1 MSETDYPYYRAD
13 LAYVHQLGFG
23 FHADACAR
31 GVLALLASVRERDG
45 LVVELGCG
53 SGHLTRHLLKGA
65 HRVIATDASPA
76 MLELARREA
85 ANVED
90 FRLLVLPDDPIPAA
104 DAIVSV
110 GHVLSYL
117 PDESAMR
124 RALRAICGAL
134 RPGGVLALDICDLH
148 WGETRRNAPPFASVN
163 DEWVLVTRFS
173 VPAPN
178 RFVREM
184 TTFIRGDDGAW
195 RRDDERHD
203 NVLIDTSYVPEL
215 LREYGVDATLGSS
228 FGGEDLPT
236 GLVTIVG
243 QRTR

>member
-1 MSETDYPYYRAD
+1 M
-13 LAYVHQLGFG
+13 
-23 FHADACAR
+23 
-31 GVLALLASVRERDG
+31 LASVRERDG

-53 SGHLTRHLLKGA
+53 SGHLTRHLLEGA

-76 MLELARREA
+76 MLELARQQA
-85 ANVED
+85 PAVEE

-117 PDESAMR
+117 PDESAIQ

-134 RPGGVLALDICDLH
+134 RPGGVLALDICDLR
-148 WGETRRNAPPFASVN
+148 WGEARRQAPPFVSVN
-163 DEWVLVTRFS
+163 DEWALLTRFS
-173 VPAPN
+173 VPAPD
-178 RFVREM
+178 RFVRDM
-184 TTFIRGDDGAW
+184 TTFIRGEDGAW
-195 RRDDERHD
+195 RRDDERHS

-215 LREYGVDATLGSS
+215 LRQYGVDATLGSS
-228 FGGEDLPT
+228 FGGEDLPA
-236 GLVTIVG
+236 GLVTILG